1 MKAYQ
6 SPASKEET
14 SSNGMAA
21 STSTSISSSTIRA
34 KSEFPIKVYAML
46 ELAENLFEFSQAV
59 RWLPHGRAFKIL
71 NKVKFMDEVVP
82 LFFNQTKIRSFNR
95 QLHLWGFRR

>member
-6 SPASKEET
+6 SPASEAET
-14 SSNGMAA
+14 SSVDMAA
-21 STSTSISSSTIRA
+21 SISISTSTTTRRA

-46 ELAENLFEFSQAV
+46 ELAENLIEFSQAV
-59 RWLPHGRAFKIL
+59 TWLPHGRAFRIID
-71 NKVKFMDEVVP
+71 KVKFMNEVVP

-95 QLHLWGFRR
+95 QLNLWGFRR